1 MANIRESDI
10 FIVQRIYNSGQE
22 EIYRATGADLV
33 QLAEE
38 VYTSDSSGLALRVTD
53 LEGKVVDLEALI
65 QVNAD
70 AIQDNTDEIDQVKSD
85 TIVLKQE
92 VDALTTRLNSIED
105 DVTLKARYSYAP
117 GNPSTL
123 DSGKFTTNSSSL
135 LSIKKFRFS
144 RFDLNGLT
152 YSYHLIQI
160 GQTIEMRWDDAS
172 GATSTYGLFRVTD
185 NASVVGVY
193 GEFDVEL
200 LAGSGIPL
208 QITTTATFRVF
219 PVMESGNF
227 LTGDELENALT
238 PIRDDITKLDG
249 EVVKTVNGGSGIS
262 ASRSGSTVNLNN
274 TGVRDIAAGDGINIS
289 KSNYV
294 VTINTDYGEFVPG
307 DKVAANKEEDAK
319 SGGLYM
325 LNGNLYFKL

>member
-53 LEGKVVDLEALI
+53 LEGKVVDLEDLI

-70 AIQDNTDEIDQVKSD
+70 AIQDNADEIDLVKGD
-85 TIVLKQE
+85 TVNLRQE
-92 VDALTTRLNSIED
+92 IDAFNTRLNSLED

-117 GNPSTL
+117 GNPPTL

-135 LSIKKFRFS
+135 LSINKFRFS

-160 GQTIEMRWDDAS
+160 GQTIEMRWDDAT

-185 NASVVGVY
+185 NDSVAGVY

-219 PVMESGNF
+219 PVMESGSY
-227 LTGDELENALT
+227 LTGAELESALN
-238 PIRDDITKLDG
+238 PIRDDITNLDK
-249 EVVKTVNGGSGIS
+249 EVVKTVSGGSGIS
-262 ASRSGSTVNLNN
+262 ASKSGNTINLNN
-274 TGVRDIAAGDGINIS
+274 TGVRDINAGTGINIT

-294 VTINTDYGEFVPG
+294 YTINTDYGEFTPG
-307 DKVAANKEEDAK
+307 DKVAANDEGDAK

>member
-33 QLAEE
+33 QLAQE
-38 VYTSDSSGLALRVTD
+38 VYTSDSGSLTVRVTD

-70 AIQDNTDEIDQVKSD
+70 AIQDNADEIDLVKAD
-85 TIVLKQE
+85 AVILKQE
-92 VDALTTRLNSIED
+92 VDSFNTRLNSLED
-105 DVTLKARYSYAP
+105 DVTLKARYNYTP

-135 LSIKKFRFS
+135 LSINKFRFS
-144 RFDLNGLT
+144 RLDLNGLT

-172 GATSTYGLFRVTD
+172 GATSTYGLFRVTAND
-185 NASVVGVY
+185 SVAGVY

-219 PVMESGNF
+219 PVMEAGNF
-227 LTGDELENALT
+227 LTGDELESALK

-262 ASRSGSTVNLNN
+262 ASKSGNTVNLNN
-274 TGVRDIAAGDGINIS
+274 TGVRDINAGEGINIS

-294 VTINTDYGEFVPG
+294 YTINSVYGEFIPG
-307 DKVAANKEEDAK
+307 DKVAANKEEDTK